1 MMIKHVSFG
10 RSAVYRTL
18 SLVGTDNGNLW
29 LNLLRILFLSLR
41 SFEPVMLGALRTFQF
56 AQPVNVFQCKR

>member
-1 MMIKHVSFG
+1 MMIKDLSFG

-18 SLVGTDNGNLW
+18 SPVVTDNGNLR

-41 SFEPVMLGALRTFQF
+41 SVEPVMLGVLQTFQF
-56 AQPVNVFQCKR
+56 AQPVNVFQWKR